1 MCFIPPIFSF
11 EITSK
16 QGEGTTVTAVF
27 DTANIDCPPLGDING
42 TMVSQFICHEDVDF
56 IYTYTADGGR
66 MEFDTREVKAALGGI
81 PLSSP
86 EVVSWM
92 RDSLRDELAGIGAD
106 GN

>member
-1 MCFIPPIFSF
+1 
-11 EITSK
+11 
-16 QGEGTTVTAVF
+16 
-27 DTANIDCPPLGDING
+27 
-42 TMVSQFICHEDVDF
+42 
-56 IYTYTADGGR
+56 